1 MNGTYQSRIDELAH
15 DVSKYAGHGRSFL
28 ITWTRVFPELVV

>member
-15 DVSKYAGHGRSFL
+15 DVSS
-28 ITWTRVFPELVV
+28 TRTRTKFSNYLDPGLPELVV